1 MPQTARAPD
10 PVFTHGDWVQIY
22 VDPDPAGGPGF
33 LRIEERF
40 GAPGVGVLPI
50 SRDGVG
56 LVSVYRRPL
65 GISVLEIPRGFGGEG
80 TGPRSDA
87 VRELWEETGL
97 SVAEE
102 DLVDLGEVHP
112 NSGLLAA
119 RVRLFVANIHD
130 SKEAEVHDPDEI
142 EAFRWISTADIKGMI
157 VENVL
162 KDGFTLVAIFRAC
175 LRGLLTLNC

>member
-1 MPQTARAPD
+1 MSQTPRAPE

-33 LRIEERF
+33 IRIEERF

-56 LVSVYRRPL
+56 LISVYRRTI

-97 SVAEE
+97 TVAEE

-119 RVRLFVANIHD
+119 KVCLFAANISD
-130 SKEAEVHDPDEI
+130 PKQAEVHDLDEI
-142 EAFRWISTADIKGMI
+142 ETFRWISTADLKGMI
-157 VENVL
+157 ADNVL
-162 KDGFTLVAIFRAC
+162 KDSFTIAAIFRAC
-175 LRGLLTLNC
+175 LRGLLSLNR